1 MKLFGAHTRAALADG
16 THVPIADV
24 QVGDEV
30 LAYDFDIDS
39 TVGREVTATLP
50 HTDWLLE
57 AHFSDG
63 TTMNVT
69 EDHRFWSVADD
80 DWVELQ
86 DLDTSDVLLSP
97 DGATV
102 TVDFLD
108 WDAGVTTDAYDLTVD
123 QEHNFFVT
131 ADATGEPVLVHNQ
144 TRGTFCGVR
153 ISSQRFLD
161 SADELVAVEDALG
174 PLADDVGDLLR
185 RLTNSSSQATID
197 RVVDGLVAVSG
208 SPTAVRQLGRNL
220 LVDDDFLRTVPE
232 ISQELFGQVFT
243 AVDIGSLPREA
254 RSLLV
259 SSGTSS
265 VDAIRLQDRF
275 GIDIRPTTPWGPV
288 PDAADTAAIE
298 AEVGLLFHSGTDDTS
313 GLLNRLEFTE
323 ESDGLRLDIH
333 GERPPANAFDP
344 ESDPLNPECLLNGEW
359 VDVISPTTFNAS
371 NALDS
376 ALQKVTVRG
385 QTQRVVIALQ
395 ERRTQVSSDALVA
408 EWNSLIGG
416 VADDGALGELLGF
429 SRDPSRFP
437 LEELLIVDLDG
448 ADPLGSVVRLFPRE

>member
-1 MKLFGAHTRAALADG
+1 M
-16 THVPIADV
+16 
-24 QVGDEV
+24 
-30 LAYDFDIDS
+30 
-39 TVGREVTATLP
+39 
-50 HTDWLLE
+50 
-57 AHFSDG
+57 
-63 TTMNVT
+63 
-69 EDHRFWSVADD
+69 
-80 DWVELQ
+80 
-86 DLDTSDVLLSP
+86 
-97 DGATV
+97 
-102 TVDFLD
+102 
-108 WDAGVTTDAYDLTVD
+108 
-123 QEHNFFVT
+123 
-131 ADATGEPVLVHNQ
+131 
-144 TRGTFCGVR
+144 
-153 ISSQRFLD
+153 
-161 SADELVAVEDALG
+161 
-174 PLADDVGDLLR
+174 
-185 RLTNSSSQATID
+185 
-197 RVVDGLVAVSG
+197 
-208 SPTAVRQLGRNL
+208 
-220 LVDDDFLRTVPE
+220 
-232 ISQELFGQVFT
+232 
-243 AVDIGSLPREA
+243 
-254 RSLLV
+254 
-259 SSGTSS
+259 
-265 VDAIRLQDRF
+265 
-275 GIDIRPTTPWGPV
+275 